1 MSQIGDQLQRDREP
15 VLLLYL
21 ADELSPA
28 DRAEVKRLLSE
39 DSSLQQH
46 LESLRALHAEVMGGF
61 DDLEA
66 ATELSTSPEVS
77 IKRVVREMRR
87 HQLEFAGRAPAAFE
101 ASSIR
106 KLPRWAYSVA
116 AAAAI
121 VFIVLGL
128 WGVGVIEFAPTMP
141 GPIAG
146 QGLGYPSAYEDLSY
160 QPERLEDI
168 LFASFGGE
176 ELDHPLELEESE
188 DPAAITPTD
197 ASS

>member
-39 DSSLQQH
+39 DPSLQQH
-46 LESLRALHAEVMGGF
+46 LESLRALHAQVVGQL

-66 ATELSTSPEVS
+66 ATELNTSLEVS
-77 IKRVVREMRR
+77 IKRAVREMRR
-87 HQLEFAGRAPAAFE
+87 HQLESAGREPAALE
-101 ASSIR
+101 ASTFR
-106 KLPRWAYSVA
+106 KVPRWAYSVA

-121 VFIVLGL
+121 IFIVLGL

-141 GPIAG
+141 GPIVD
-146 QGLGYPSAYEDLSY
+146 QGSGYPSQYEDLAY

-176 ELDHPLELEESE
+176 EIDHPLELEESE